1 MDGFKHKGKYIL
13 RKIWMALAGESQTIR
28 QNLPLL
34 RNNVNINSFHCF
46 IENAAEKRSA
56 KFK

>member
-13 RKIWMALAGESQTIR
+13 RKIWMALAGESQTIC

-34 RNNVNINSFHCF
+34 RHNVNINSFPCF
-46 IENAAEKRSA
+46 IENAAEKEC
-56 KFK
+56 KI